1 MGGMDM
7 ELGQQLAKHL
17 EEGGSALVLAMRGST
32 SLGASLDPWGIK
44 VRTDVVAVH
53 EPVEGDTSS
62 GDEVEDAQRS
72 PPIFVSQQYGNHVLT
87 KPLQSLDLL
96 MLAACV
102 VQTEQKPGITT
113 TPLLPVPEKLKV
125 WGETNIQSLRSP
137 KFEKESDVAP
147 PLNWG
152 AAAEKSGGGRVVA
165 IGSVELGLDEFISF
179 SDSRSRRGA
188 TRFPGNGELL
198 MNSIFW
204 LAKME
209 PMIAISP
216 AAMDVNRIK
225 QIEPKL
231 LNFWHYG
238 VLLLLLPGLVLA
250 AGATIYAK
258 RRD

>member
-1 MGGMDM
+1 M
-7 ELGQQLAKHL
+7 LGKLLAKLHVHPAHRAQLARGQRDDDPDRILHL
-17 EEGGSALVLAMRGST
+17 F
-32 SLGASLDPWGIK
+32 
-44 VRTDVVAVH
+44 VAGH
-53 EPVEGDTSS
+53 EPIEGDATS
-62 GDEVEDAQRS
+62 GDEVEDAQKS
-72 PPIFVSQQYGNHVLT
+72 PPIFVSSQYGDHVLT

-96 MLAACV
+96 MLAACI
-102 VQTEQKPGITT
+102 VQTEKKPDITT

-125 WGETNIQSLRSP
+125 WGETDVQSLRSP
-137 KFEKESDVAP
+137 KFDKATDIAP

-152 AAAEKSGGGRVVA
+152 AAAEKKDGGRVVA
-165 IGSVELGLDEFISF
+165 YGSVELGLDEFISF

-216 AAMDVNRIK
+216 MAMDVNRIK
-225 QIEPKL
+225 QIEPKML
-231 LNFWHYG
+231 SFWHVG